1 MWTPFPGLPVQAPV
15 YRPAHSPDS
24 PHCCLHPGSL
34 PFSGSQTSQAY
45 FCHKAFSLTIPLTQM
60 CFSGPHRTALF
71 HLGLEPFLFTQP
83 KGSLNHT
90 LLLYPVLPQLLS
102 ETEIPFFFLTYLL
115 PLSLKR
121 IQSMVVPLDTKY
133 SVCRTWS
140 ENSHV
145 LSKGLLNKR
154 ISDFNSYS
162 HLRCKYSLFS
172 QCVDMQWNRKIAEG
186 HPVIWQRQ
194 SQDSNPDLSDFM
206 VDLQSRLTE
215 QSVKC
220 MCGNGFGFQDIAYP
234 NIRLKK
240 KKGNLPCQ
248 IKIGWL

>member
-1 MWTPFPGLPVQAPV
+1 MLKILWMLTAGLTTNVNPFPWFTVQAPV
-15 YRPAHSPDS
+15 YRPARSPDS

-45 FCHKAFSLTIPLTQM
+45 FCHKAFSLTMPLTQM

-90 LLLYPVLPQLLS
+90 LLLYPVLSQLLS

-133 SVCRTWS
+133 SVCR
-140 ENSHV
+140 H
-145 LSKGLLNKR
+145 
-154 ISDFNSYS
+154 D
-162 HLRCKYSLFS
+162 LRTVMC
-172 QCVDMQWNRKIAEG
+172 
-186 HPVIWQRQ
+186 
-194 SQDSNPDLSDFM
+194 
-206 VDLQSRLTE
+206 
-215 QSVKC
+215 SVRVC
-220 MCGNGFGFQDIAYP
+220 W
-234 NIRLKK
+234 
-240 KKGNLPCQ
+240 
-248 IKIGWL
+248 IKE